1 MNLRLLTYNIRFGGA
16 GREAPLAT
24 TLQAAAPDV
33 VILQEANRPDVVAR
47 LAAATGM
54 KTWASTHGHS
64 TAFMSRLDVTHH
76 AWHRPRLSR
85 RAYLEIVL
93 AGSKVRIFGI
103 HLTAVHSNWT
113 EHWRMR
119 ELKATLRSIAKH
131 QEGFHVLAGDFNTL
145 APGEKLDFRRLPMR
159 LRVMALL
166 GGGTI
171 RWHTIQA
178 MLDAHYVDAFRRL
191 HPGVDGY
198 TFPAWDPH
206 VRLDYVFIPG
216 KEAERLR
223 SCDVV
228 DGATS
233 VEASD
238 HFPVLAEMEM

>member
-16 GREAPLAT
+16 GREEPLA
-24 TLQAAAPDV
+24 AIIRRAAPDV
-33 VILQEANRPDVVAR
+33 VVLQEANRPDVVAR

-54 KTWASTHGHS
+54 KTWAATHGHS
-64 TAFMSRLDVTHH
+64 TAYMSRLEVAHH
-76 AWHRPRLSR
+76 AWHRPRISR

-93 AGSKVRIFGI
+93 AGAHARVFGI

-119 ELKATLRSIAKH
+119 ELKATLRSIAQH
-131 QEGFHVLAGDFNTL
+131 QEGVHVLAGDFNTL
-145 APGEKLDFRRLPMR
+145 APGEKLDFRQLPMR

-198 TFPAWDPH
+198 TFPTWNPH

-216 KEAERLR
+216 KSAERLR
-223 SCDVV
+223 RCEVV
-228 DGATS
+228 DGAGS
-233 VEASD
+233 DVASD
-238 HFPVLAEMEM
+238 HFPLMAEIEL